1 MMGSM
6 AGSGWMMLA
15 GGLVGLLLVALL
27 VLGCAALIKYL
38 FFADRSRRDA

>member
-6 AGSGWMMLA
+6 AGSGWMMLV
-15 GGLVGLLLVALL
+15 GGLIGLLAVVLL

-38 FFADRSRRDA
+38 FVADRSRRDN

>member
-15 GGLVGLLLVALL
+15 GGLVGLLIILLL
-27 VLGCAALIKYL
+27 VLGCAALAKYL
-38 FFADRSRRDA
+38 FFTNRSRRDD

>member
-38 FFADRSRRDA
+38 FFAGRTRRDD